1 MALSQNASA
10 RQQSLQNRHNVL
22 EERLRELSSHPS
34 ASDSE
39 IRGLKLQKLRIKEEM
54 ESQ

>member
-1 MALSQNASA
+1 MPLSQNASA
-10 RQQSLQNRHNVL
+10 RQQSLQHRHSIL

-34 ASDSE
+34 ASDTE

-54 ESQ
+54 ESR